1 MDSDSD
7 WSDPDNPRPKK
18 PAPRRTFY
26 QEPKLPKGATLH
38 MSFCFYHGLL
48 GKLLEDGSYSD
59 FTIRCGDRE
68 WKVHKA
74 IVCSQSDIFDTAIN
88 GKFRVCICPPD
99 IQRVS
104 TDIYLGGFFLG

>member
-1 MDSDSD
+1 
-7 WSDPDNPRPKK
+7 
-18 PAPRRTFY
+18 
-26 QEPKLPKGATLH
+26 